1 MPLKTMRTRLI
12 AAQLLLFVLTG
23 LAFAQSTANPAL
35 TEAVRRETF
44 DRVWSTIN
52 DKHYD
57 PTFGGVD
64 WKAVRIKYEPLALA
78 ETTPEAFHAV
88 LRKMIGELKLSH
100 FAIFPSSDPTAATGN
115 GTIGVEISMIDD
127 KPAVVRVR
135 DGSPAASKLRPGSV
149 VESIDGKP
157 IAELLAPLER
167 SLADRGVNDR
177 LREVYRERTV
187 AALIDG
193 KPGSKVVI
201 GYSDAAG
208 KNSAEFE
215 RVSETREMSEALGNF
230 PPQPVIFE
238 SRMLPD
244 NVGYIRFNMW
254 VIPQMAKLREAI
266 RGFSGAKGIV
276 FDLRG
281 NPGGVGGM
289 ASGVAGL
296 LSDRQFS
303 LGSMNGRGSEIKF
316 LVFPQKNPFLGK
328 VVIISDH
335 GTGSTSEIF
344 AAGIQEA
351 GRGVVVG
358 ETSAGAV
365 LPSVFEKLP
374 TGWLF
379 QYAISDYRSPNDVL
393 IEGRGVKPDI
403 ESKQTIEAL
412 RAGRDLPL
420 ETALL
425 RIKNGKGK

>member
-1 MPLKTMRTRLI
+1 MRTRLI

-23 LAFAQSTANPAL
+23 FAFAQTAAVPSL
-35 TEAVRRETF
+35 TETVRREAF

-64 WKAVRIKYEPLALA
+64 WKAVRVKYEPLALA

-100 FAIFPSSDPTAATGN
+100 FAIFPSSDPASAGGN
-115 GTIGVEISMIDD
+115 GTIGIEISMIEG
-127 KPAVVRVR
+127 KPTVSRVR
-135 DGSPAASKLRPGSV
+135 DGSPAAAKLRPGSV
-149 VESIDGKP
+149 IESIDGKP
-157 IAELLAPLER
+157 VAERLAPLER

-177 LREVYRERTV
+177 LKEVYRERTL

-193 KPGSKVVI
+193 KAGSKVSV
-201 GYSDAAG
+201 GYSDGGG
-208 KNSAEFE
+208 KGTAEFE

-244 NVGYIRFNMW
+244 NIGYIRFNMW
-254 VIPQMAKLREAI
+254 VIPQMAKLRAAI
-266 RGFSGAKGIV
+266 REFSGAKGIV

-289 ASGVAGL
+289 AAGVAGM

-316 LVFPQKNPFLGK
+316 IVFPQKNPFLGK

-344 AAGIQEA
+344 AAGMQDA

-379 QYAISDYRSPNDVL
+379 QYAISDYRSPNNVL

-403 ESKQTIEAL
+403 ESKQTIDAL
-412 RAGRDLPL
+412 RAGRDLQL
-420 ETALL
+420 EAALSH
-425 RIKNGKGK
+425 IKNEKGK